1 VTNQIDGTPNAFTD
15 RETWLKAFIEKIRR
29 LFPVEH
35 AVPENIRIT
44 CGLPSRRAFAKHQVI
59 GECWSHTMSR
69 DGFFEIM
76 ISPVIDDPMRVSG
89 ITAHELTHATV
100 GLKYGHRGPF
110 AKVARA
116 LGLEGPLTATTEG
129 EAFKRKIAP
138 ILDALGPYPHAAL
151 LNPRSGG
158 PSRGDPGDIPSSGA
172 PKQGTRLL
180 KCHCTNCGYV
190 VRVTRKWIDDVGRPH
205 CPHHG
210 EMALA
215 L

>member
-1 VTNQIDGTPNAFTD
+1 MSAGH
-15 RETWLKAFIEKIRR
+15 IRR
-29 LFPVEH
+29 
-35 AVPENIRIT
+35 AGT
-44 CGLPSRRAFAKHQVI
+44 AFSK
-59 GECWSHTMSR
+59 S
-69 DGFFEIM
+69 M
-76 ISPVIDDPMRVSG
+76 ISPVIDAPMRVAG
-89 ITAHELTHATV
+89 INAHETIHAV
-100 GLKYGHRGPF
+100 GLKCRHRGPF
-110 AKVARA
+110 ATVARA

-129 EAFKRKIAP
+129 VAFKRHVAP

-158 PSRGDPGDIPSSGA
+158 PSRGDPGEVPSSGA

-180 KCHCTNCGYV
+180 KCQCTNCGYV
-190 VRVTRKWIDDVGRPH
+190 ARVTRKWIDAVGRPH